1 MEIKD
6 IIKTK
11 RITLGIT
18 QAQLAAAVGVS
29 EATVSRWESGDI
41 SNMKRSR
48 IAALAKALQ
57 ISPSVI
63 MGWDEEIEKAEDLG
77 YRVDALQKETAPTV
91 TDERDLE
98 MLSLLSRLTPE
109 QKEMLLLQ
117 IKGLL
122 PPQE

>member
-1 MEIKD
+1 MFFQNFLRLCNSVNKKPSSVALD
-6 IIKTK
+6 
-11 RITLGIT
+11 LGI
-18 QAQLAAAVGVS
+18 AKS
-29 EATVSRWESGDI
+29 TVSRWKEGSAPHPATLQKLADYFNVPVES
-41 SNMKRSR
+41 MT
-48 IAALAKALQ
+48 
-57 ISPSVI
+57 
-63 MGWDEEIEKAEDLG
+63 AE
-77 YRVDALQKETAPTV
+77 QKETAPTV